1 MKGRFLE
8 VTTSGETV
16 EKVLKQIFVQNSE
29 KMTSQNASQSTI
41 FRLGRV
47 N

>member
-1 MKGRFLE
+1 MPIVE
-8 VTTSGETV
+8 PV
-16 EKVLKQIFVQNSE
+16 EKVLKEILGKMQE

-41 FRLGRV
+41 FTLGRV

>member
-1 MKGRFLE
+1 MQVNSVVE
-8 VTTSGETV
+8 PV
-16 EKVLKQIFVQNSE
+16 EKVLKQIFGRDAE